1 MKPRIFIGS
10 STEGLV
16 VAKRVKAFFQGEYDT
31 YIWTDDIFQF
41 NEGFLETLIKSAS
54 LFNFGFMIFSSDDI
68 SKIRDKEYNTAR
80 DNVLFEY
87 GLFLGRVGIDRAY
100 IIKEDDVKIPS
111 DISGI
116 TLLSYTSKITNGI
129 KEPND
134 DFEEQLARLKKKI
147 DEKVR
152 LGYLGLLPSTVIA
165 ISYFENFIKLLADEI
180 MRQGDKIQ
188 IGNNVYKSAKIRIVI
203 PKTLDADMKRQA
215 TIYFRKIRF
224 ESCPITTVH
233 RSYPIYVE
241 STSEDNIKDEVII
254 ADMPTI
260 LSGIDKAIDMYFRVG
275 HIGKTQEQ
283 QLTEEREL
291 NNFTHVL
298 SLLISQEAFCREIVE
313 IVDDDNQPLE
323 S

>member
-16 VAKRVKAFFQGEYDT
+16 IAQRIRTFFEQDYDC
-31 YIWTDDIFQF
+31 YIWNDGIFQF
-41 NEGFLETLIKSAS
+41 NESFLETLLKSAS
-54 LFNFGFMIFSSDDI
+54 LFDFGFMVFAADDI
-68 SKIRDKEYNTAR
+68 SKIRNQEYNTAR

-100 IIKEDDVKIPS
+100 IIKEDTVKIPS
-111 DISGI
+111 DILGV
-116 TLLSYTSKITNGI
+116 TLLSYATTYNQDGI
-129 KEPND
+129 KIPNQ
-134 DFEEQLARLKKKI
+134 DFETQLSNLKKKV
-147 DEKVR
+147 DEKVA
-152 LGYLGLLPSTVIA
+152 LGHLGLLPSTIIA

-180 MRQGDKIQ
+180 IRQGNKIQ
-188 IGNNVYKSAKIRIVI
+188 IGDKIYKSAKIRIVI
-203 PKTLDADMKRQA
+203 PRTLDADMKRQA
-215 TIYFRKIRF
+215 TIYFRKIHF

-241 STSEDNIKDEVII
+241 STSEGNVKDEAII

-260 LSGIDKAIDMYFRVG
+260 LSGIDKAIDMYFRAG
-275 HIGKTQEQ
+275 RIGKTQEQ

-291 NNFTHVL
+291 NNFTRVL

-313 IVDDDNQPLE
+313 IVDDNNQPI
-323 S
+323 

>member
-10 STEGLV
+10 STEGLA
-16 VAKRVKAFFQGEYDT
+16 VAQRIKTFFEPEYDC
-31 YIWTDDIFQF
+31 YIWNDGIFQF
-41 NEGFLETLIKSAS
+41 NEGFLETLLKSAS
-54 LFNFGFMIFSSDDI
+54 LFDFGFMIFAADDI
-68 SKIRDKEYNTAR
+68 SRIRNQEYNTAR

-100 IIKEDDVKIPS
+100 IIKEDTVKIPS
-111 DISGI
+111 DILGV
-116 TLLSYTSKITNGI
+116 TLLSYTTTSNPDGI
-129 KEPND
+129 KIPNQ
-134 DFEEQLARLKKKI
+134 DFEMQLSNLKKKI
-147 DEKVR
+147 DEKVA
-152 LGYLGLLPSTVIA
+152 LGHLGLLPSTVIA

-180 MRQGDKIQ
+180 IRQGDKIQ
-188 IGNNVYKSAKIRIVI
+188 
-203 PKTLDADMKRQA
+203 
-215 TIYFRKIRF
+215 YFRKIHF

-241 STSEDNIKDEVII
+241 STSEGNVKDEAII

-291 NNFTHVL
+291 NNFTRVL

-313 IVDDDNQPLE
+313 IVDDDNQPI
-323 S
+323 

>member
-10 STEGLV
+10 STEGLS
-16 VAKRVKAFFQGEYDT
+16 VAQRIKSYFEPDYDC
-31 YIWTDDIFQF
+31 YIWNDNIFKF
-41 NEGFLETLIKSAS
+41 NEGFLETLLKSSS
-54 LFNFGFMIFSSDDI
+54 LFDFGFMVFAADDI
-68 SKIRDKEYNTAR
+68 SRIRKKEYKTTR

-87 GLFLGRVGIDRAY
+87 GLFLGRIGIDKAY
-100 IIKEDDVKIPS
+100 VLKEDSVKIPS
-111 DISGI
+111 DLAGL
-116 TLLSYTSKITNGI
+116 TLLSYKTKID
-129 KEPND
+129 KEKKIPDD
-134 DFEEQLARLKKKI
+134 DFENQLAILKRYI
-147 DEKVR
+147 DEKVS
-152 LGYLGLLPSTVIA
+152 LGHLGLLPSTVIA

-188 IGNNVYKSAKIRIVI
+188 IGDKTYKSAKIRIVI
-203 PKTLDADMKRQA
+203 PRTLDANMKRQA
-215 TIYFRKIRF
+215 TIYFRKIHF

-241 STSEDNIKDEVII
+241 STSKDNAKDEVII

-275 HIGKTQEQ
+275 HIGKTNEQ

-291 NNFTHVL
+291 NNFTRVL

-313 IVDDDNQPLE
+313 IVNDNNLPI
-323 S
+323 